1 MGQQWQLPRPIARLH
16 RSHWLRCSL
25 RSSSSSCFQVLEMM
39 ILITHQSRGTA
50 LLLSWNEC
58 LQNYDYPQ
66 RFFCPQPYTTSKR
79 ARGVN
84 SRAHSS
90 TCFLWRRGN
99 YQQQDQPW
107 SAHSSLGSVHLL
119 VFFWLPVWVSSSCC
133 YLGEHPLHCQV
144 FLQIINFKSSTTS

>member
-66 RFFCPQPYTTSKR
+66 RFFCPQPDTTSKR

-99 YQQQDQPW
+99 YQHQDQSW
-107 SAHSSLGSVHLL
+107 NAHSSLGSVHLL
-119 VFFWLPVWVSSSCC
+119 DVFWLPVWVSSSCW
-133 YLGEHPLHCQV
+133 YLGEYSLHCQV
-144 FLQIINFKSSTTS
+144 GPTIKIKSSTTS